1 MNRRDFLRTGAVG
14 AIAGGM
20 TYLAGHQPRQQ
31 ANGVPP
37 AASVVPVV
45 GDGQWI
51 WNKPPE
57 GETGY
62 LEPRSYKLDVG
73 IELNSSHG
81 NAWQVTATTPVPI
94 ACPEQKIEEERIQTF
109 GCQAQIQ
116 QLAADSRQLCLVA
129 PQIPQGQKVSAVAH
143 YKLTLFKQFQN
154 YRREQFPNEQ
164 SPSNDIRRTYLGE
177 SPGIQT
183 RSKEVKQLLAELSKN
198 APHPWDLAQKTTAW
212 IRRNIRPQI
221 GSYTGVVTALETRR
235 GDCEEMAA
243 IFVAVCRAAGIPARL
258 VWIPNH
264 NWAEFHLTD
273 KDGKGHWIPAHTACY
288 FWFGWTG
295 AHELVLQ
302 KGDRIRVADRHKTMR
317 LVDDWLQY
325 GGRKPE
331 ARYIGDLTPLPP
343 DSGGDAGPGAR
354 QKIPGGE
361 WKLVGTHA
369 LDRYARR

>member
-1 MNRRDFLRTGAVG
+1 MNRRDFMRIGTAGALC
-14 AIAGGM
+14 GGM
-20 TYLAGHQPRQQ
+20 AYWTGHQPGEQ
-31 ANGVPP
+31 ASSVPP

-57 GETGY
+57 GQTGY

-94 ACPEQKIEEERIQTF
+94 SCPEQKIEEEQIETI
-109 GCQAQIQ
+109 GCQAQVQ
-116 QLAADSRQLCLVA
+116 QLTPESRQLCLVA

-143 YKLTLFKQFQN
+143 YKLTLYKQFQN
-154 YRREQFPNEQ
+154 YRREQFPQEQ
-164 SPSNDIRRTYLGE
+164 SIPNDIRRTYLGE

-183 RSKEVKQLLAELSKN
+183 RSKEVKQLLGELNKGS
-198 APHPWDLAQKTTAW
+198 PHPWDLAQSTAAW
-212 IRRNIRPQI
+212 IRRSIRPQI
-221 GSYTGVVTALETRR
+221 CSYTGVVTALETRR

-243 IFVAVCRAAGIPARL
+243 IFVAVCRAANIPARL

-264 NWAEFHLTD
+264 NWSEFYLTD
-273 KDGKGHWIPAHTACY
+273 KDGKGHWLPVHTACY

-302 KGDRIRVADRHKTMR
+302 KGDRIRVPDRHKTMR
-317 LVDDWLQY
+317 LLDDWLQY
-325 GGRKPE
+325 GGRKPDS
-331 ARYIGDLTPLPP
+331 RYIGDLTPEPP
-343 DSGGDAGPGAR
+343 SSGGDAGPGAR
-354 QKIPGGE
+354 KKIAGGE
-361 WKLVGTHA
+361 WKLTGAHA